1 MRSVAE
7 HYADHLAPI
16 YVWMAGRA
24 EAALAAGES
33 ELDALHL
40 PAQPGDSVLDLGAAF
55 GAHAIPLA
63 QRGAH
68 VTAVDSSPELLD
80 HLHQLGSGLPVRR
93 VNPDLVVFFF
103 ARRSRLVRGDSMHG
117 GPTDPS
123 PKHKQAQPQRSLNR
137 NDEAFRDDDAIFFF

>member
-1 MRSVAE
+1 MNDLHSFTHSLLHLPPPMRSVAE

-93 VNPDLVVFFF
+93 VNSDLVVF
-103 ARRSRLVRGDSMHG
+103 LRGDHG
-117 GPTDPS
+117 SYAAILCMGDQPIHRPNTSKPS
-123 PKHKQAQPQRSLNR
+123 PNAR
-137 NDEAFRDDDAIFFF
+137 